1 MAFNHVGHL
10 FLAEGTTDE
19 QIAGIVDGLVAL
31 HGQVDGL
38 LSAQVVRDAGLT
50 AGNCDLRFHMRF
62 DTQASWEA
70 YRTHPAHVAVVKTHI
85 GPVLGSKAFVQYD
98 DADVR
103 TAGELA

>member
-10 FLAEGTTDE
+10 TLVPEATDE
-19 QIAGIVDGLVAL
+19 QVAGIVDGLVGL

-38 LSAQVVRDAGLT
+38 LSAQVVRDAGLSE
-50 AGNCDLRFHMRF
+50 GNATLRFHMRF
-62 DTQASWEA
+62 DAQPAWEA

-103 TAGELA
+103 TAGEPA